1 MIYLK
6 SDSDSIKKC
15 AENLKNGNIII
26 IPTDTVYGFSGIVD
40 SVHFTQEKIKKI
52 KGRDEKKP
60 FIQLIACPD
69 DIKKYTDDEI
79 PSELLKFWPGP
90 LTLIVKEK
98 KSDSTVALRVPGDKW
113 LCDVISMCKTAIYST
128 SANRSGFPC
137 KTKVSE
143 LEKEFENDVDLMVF
157 DGDLKN
163 SIPSTIVS
171 VIDGKIKLIREGA
184 VKINGI

>member
-79 PSELLKFWPGP
+79 PSEILKY
-90 LTLIVKEK
+90 V
-98 KSDSTVALRVPGDKW
+98 
-113 LCDVISMCKTAIYST
+113 
-128 SANRSGFPC
+128 
-137 KTKVSE
+137 
-143 LEKEFENDVDLMVF
+143 
-157 DGDLKN
+157 
-163 SIPSTIVS
+163 
-171 VIDGKIKLIREGA
+171 
-184 VKINGI
+184 

>member
-90 LTLIVKEK
+90 LTIIVHDKNC
-98 KSDSTVALRVPGDKW
+98 DSTTAYRCPDDEW
-113 LCDVISMCKTAIYST
+113 LSAILKEVGKPVYST
-128 SANRSGFPC
+128 SANRSGSPL
-137 KTKVSE
+137 
-143 LEKEFENDVDLMVF
+143 LEKISDIKKEFSSDVDLII
-157 DGDLKN
+157 DGGDRIGDI
-163 SIPSTIVS
+163 SSTIVA
-171 VIDGKIKLIREGA
+171 VENGKIKVLRQGS
-184 VKINGI
+184 VKIF

>member
-90 LTLIVKEK
+90 LTIIVHDKN
-98 KSDSTVALRVPGDKW
+98 SDSTTAYRCPDDEW
-113 LCDVISMCKTAIYST
+113 LSAILKEVGKPVYST
-128 SANRSGFPC
+128 SANRSGSPL
-137 KTKVSE
+137 
-143 LEKEFENDVDLMVF
+143 LEKISDIKKEFSSDVDLIIAG
-157 DGDLKN
+157 GDIIGGI
-163 SIPSTIVS
+163 SSTIAAVEN
-171 VIDGKIKLIREGA
+171 GKIKVLRQGS
-184 VKINGI
+184 VKIC